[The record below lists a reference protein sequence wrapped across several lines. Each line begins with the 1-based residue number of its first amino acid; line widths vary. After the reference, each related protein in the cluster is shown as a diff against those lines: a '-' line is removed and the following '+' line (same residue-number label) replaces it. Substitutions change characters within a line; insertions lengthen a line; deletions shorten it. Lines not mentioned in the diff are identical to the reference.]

1 MVFGF
6 KRRVWFGL
14 LVGAV
19 AVGGWTWWTRAH
31 MSTPEAIRPG
41 NQPFIQLASAGSS
54 QADEVLR
61 ERAELLDPTPL
72 FFPTQWNYGQQPLR
86 ASRQR
91 QPGQVFG
98 SFEPKLPL
106 SEKGV
111 TLYRGESAP
120 VPEKLSDVLVQG
132 NEAPFAG
139 MGQIDRP
146 LSTLPVRSG
155 FLEIRELKSGDVIIS
170 QSLSGISPPRP
181 EYSPVEFLVVV
192 DSAGLIGRPFVL
204 SGSEWDEVDSYLQ
217 NYLVRTYRLGERL
230 RPGRYRVWVGA

>member
-1 MVFGF
+1 MAFGF
-6 KRRVWFGL
+6 KRRVWIGL
-14 LVGAV
+14 LVGAA
-19 AVGGWTWWTRAH
+19 AVGSWAWWTRSHLSA
-31 MSTPEAIRPG
+31 PETVRPSS
-41 NQPFIQLASAGSS
+41 QPFIQLASAGSS
-54 QADEVLR
+54 QADEILR

-98 SFEPKLPL
+98 SFEPKLPI

-111 TLYRGESAP
+111 ALYRGEASP

-132 NEAPFAG
+132 NEAPFGG

-146 LSTLPVRSG
+146 LATLPVRSG
-155 FLEIRELKSGDVIIS
+155 FIEVRDLKSGNSVIY
-170 QSLSGISPPRP
+170 QQLNGIVPPRSDFAP
-181 EYSPVEFLVVV
+181 IEFLVVV
-192 DSAGLIGRPFVL
+192 DSAGLIGSPFVL
-204 SGSEWDEVDSYLQ
+204 SGSEWDEVDAYFQ

-230 RPGRYRVWVGA
+230 RPGRYRVSVGA